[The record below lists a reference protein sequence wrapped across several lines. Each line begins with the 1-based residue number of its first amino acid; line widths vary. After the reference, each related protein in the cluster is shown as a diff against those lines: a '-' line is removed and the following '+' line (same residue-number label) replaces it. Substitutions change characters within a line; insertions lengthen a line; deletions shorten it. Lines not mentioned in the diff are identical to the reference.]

1 MRHKVSVLGL
11 GAMGA
16 RHARV
21 LASLPDRF
29 ELVAVYDPRA
39 EAPGPPG
46 PPRVASEA
54 EAIARADL
62 VVVASPTH
70 AHAGTL
76 ARALAAGRH
85 VLVEKPLCPTSAEAD
100 ALATAFA
107 RSPAKLFVG
116 HSERFNPVVRALAR
130 LLRSDR
136 VLAIDLH
143 RAGPSRTTDGNVLVN
158 LGVHDFDL
166 AAYLA
171 GRGLILRA
179 ALGDGDFAHV
189 LFDTGGGAVGHAY
202 VDGSAPAKRRT
213 IAIRTPRWTYDGDLL
228 RPRLLRAP
236 AGRSSVAPFGVGAP
250 KDKQGQT
257 PWREVPLPLEEPLR
271 AQASAL
277 ADALDAAD
285 DPAPFGAGAPKDK
298 PGTDIATGV
307 DGARSVDIA
316 ERAAAACAANADSSG
331 GAAEKLSVF
340 ARP

>member
-1 MRHKVSVLGL
+1 LVVRHKVSILGL

-21 LASLPDRF
+21 LGSLPDRF
-29 ELVAVYDPRA
+29 ELVAAYDPRDD
-39 EAPGPPG
+39 APGRSALPPVR
-46 PPRVASEA
+46 RVASEA

-76 ARALAAGRH
+76 AHALAAGRH
-85 VLVEKPLCPTSAEAD
+85 VLVEKPLCPTAAD
-100 ALATAFA
+100 AERLATAFA
-107 RSPAKLFVG
+107 RSHARLFVG

-143 RAGPSRTTDGNVLVN
+143 RAGPSRTADGNVLVN

-171 GRGLILRA
+171 PGRGGLILRA

-189 LFDTGGGAVGHAY
+189 LFDTGAGAVGHVY
-202 VDGSAPAKRRT
+202 VDGSAPARRRT
-213 IAIRTPRWTYDGDLL
+213 IAVRTPRWTYDGDLL
-228 RPRLLRAP
+228 RPRLLRASSS
-236 AGRSSVAPFGVGAP
+236 GRGGHS
-250 KDKQGQT
+250 
-257 PWREVPLPLEEPLR
+257 WREVPLPLEEPLR
-271 AQASAL
+271 AQALAL
-277 ADALDAAD
+277 ADALDGAQNATETTAAH
-285 DPAPFGAGAPKDK
+285 
-298 PGTDIATGV
+298 GTAIATGA

-316 ERAAAACAANADSSG
+316 ERAAAACARGDD
-331 GAAEKLSVF
+331 EKLSVF

>member
-1 MRHKVSVLGL
+1 VTTTRHKVSVLGL

-29 ELVAVYDPRA
+29 ELVAAYDPRDP
-39 EAPGPPG
+39 APGELPPV
-46 PPRVASEA
+46 PRVASEA

-62 VVVASPTH
+62 VVIASPTH
-70 AHAGTL
+70 AHASTL
-76 ARALAAGRH
+76 SRALAAGRH

-100 ALATAFA
+100 AVAAAFA
-107 RSPAKLFVG
+107 RSPARLFVG
-116 HSERFNPVVRALAR
+116 HSERFNPVIRTLAR

-143 RAGPSRTTDGNVLVN
+143 RAGPSRTTDCNVLVN

-179 ALGDGDFAHV
+179 ALGDDDFAHV
-189 LFDTGGGAVGHAY
+189 LFDTGSGAVGHLY
-202 VDGSAPAKRRT
+202 VDAAAPAKRRT

-228 RPRLLRAP
+228 TPRLLRVP
-236 AGRSSVAPFGVGAP
+236 AGIRREIP
-250 KDKQGQT
+250 
-257 PWREVPLPLEEPLR
+257 PWREVPLPYEEPLR

-277 ADALDAAD
+277 ADALDAPPTL
-285 DPAPFGAGAPKDK
+285 PAAPEAA
-298 PGTDIATGV
+298 TAIATGA
-307 DGARSVDIA
+307 DGARSVGIA
-316 ERAAAACAANADSSG
+316 ERAADACARGD
-331 GAAEKLSVF
+331 AEKLSVF

>member
-1 MRHKVSVLGL
+1 VTTIRHKVSVLGL

-29 ELVAVYDPRA
+29 ELVAAYDPRDA
-39 EAPGPPG
+39 APGELPPV
-46 PPRVASEA
+46 PRVASEA

-62 VVVASPTH
+62 VVIASPTH

-76 ARALAAGRH
+76 SRALAAGRH
-85 VLVEKPLCPTSAEAD
+85 VLVEKPLCATSAEAD
-100 ALATAFA
+100 ALAAAFA

-116 HSERFNPVVRALAR
+116 HSERFNPVIRTLAR

-143 RAGPSRTTDGNVLVN
+143 RAGPSRTHDCDVLVN

-189 LFDTGGGAVGHAY
+189 LFDTGAGAVGHLY
-202 VDGSAPAKRRT
+202 VDAAAPAKRRT

-236 AGRSSVAPFGVGAP
+236 TGIRRDIP
-250 KDKQGQT
+250 
-257 PWREVPLPLEEPLR
+257 PWREVPLPFEEPLR
-271 AQASAL
+271 AQANAL
-277 ADALDAAD
+277 ADALDA
-285 DPAPFGAGAPKDK
+285 PS
-298 PGTDIATGV
+298 GTLETGTAVATGA

-316 ERAAAACAANADSSG
+316 ERAAAACARSD
-331 GAAEKLSVF
+331 AEKLSVF

>member
-1 MRHKVSVLGL
+1 VTTTRHKVSVLGL

-21 LASLPDRF
+21 LASLPERF
-29 ELVAVYDPRA
+29 ELVAAYDPSDA
-39 EAPGPPG
+39 ASGELPPV
-46 PPRVASEA
+46 PRVATEA

-70 AHAGTL
+70 AHASTL
-76 ARALAAGRH
+76 SRALAAGRH

-100 ALATAFA
+100 AVLAAFA
-107 RSPAKLFVG
+107 RSPARLFVG
-116 HSERFNPVVRALAR
+116 HSERFNPVIRTLAR

-143 RAGPSRTTDGNVLVN
+143 RAGPSRTTDCNVLVN

-179 ALGDGDFAHV
+179 ALGDDDFAHV
-189 LFDTGGGAVGHAY
+189 LFDTGSGAVGHVY
-202 VDGSAPAKRRT
+202 VDAAAPAKRRT

-236 AGRSSVAPFGVGAP
+236 VGIRRDLP
-250 KDKQGQT
+250 
-257 PWREVPLPLEEPLR
+257 PWREVPLRFEEPLR

-277 ADALDAAD
+277 ADALDA
-285 DPAPFGAGAPKDK
+285 PPTL
-298 PGTDIATGV
+298 PGLSEIATGA
-307 DGARSVDIA
+307 DGARSVEIA
-316 ERAAAACAANADSSG
+316 ERAAGACARGD
-331 GAAEKLSVF
+331 AEKLSVF